1 MTGST
6 VWVTGGK
13 RPSVEET
20 GAETI
25 GIGDRSRNGSKPVL
39 GISDV
44 HRVKGDNESDVEQ
57 REVQAADA
65 SEPVGAPGT
74 RGVTPCSWMPK
85 TALESTE
92 QAEVAANTLFP
103 LLGFLGLTPKSAKV
117 APMRRSRPWS
127 SKGMKRFCV
136 ATGARGAWAKDPT
149 NPAAGPDM
157 LLMPPGAAEL
167 LAGGHAA
174 ALAGGQAG
182 C

>member
-1 MTGST
+1 MQPPSL
-6 VWVTGGK
+6 WVIGE
-13 RPSVEET
+13 PSVEET

-44 HRVKGDNESDVEQ
+44 HRVKGDNESAVEP
-57 REVQAADA
+57 REIQAADE

-85 TALESTE
+85 TAVESAELE
-92 QAEVAANTLFP
+92 QAEVAANARFP
-103 LLGFLGLTPKSAKV
+103 LLGFLGFTPKSARV
-117 APMRRSRPWS
+117 ISDLRPRPS
-127 SKGMKRFCV
+127 ESKGRKRFCV
-136 ATGARGAWAKDPT
+136 ATGLAVREWKPPT
-149 NPAAGPDM
+149 GPVM
-157 LLMPPGAAEL
+157 LLLLPGAAEPQ
-167 LAGGHAA
+167 AGGHAA